1 MKKLLGIVVLGLLF
15 SSSTHA
21 GLFDNEF
28 FPSDRAKSFCVSD
41 VYDGLGGIANEN
53 KTDKHKKILYKE
65 CIRQWYERR
74 KK

>member
-1 MKKLLGIVVLGLLF
+1 MVYYLVVILMLVYLIINFF
-15 SSSTHA
+15 S
-21 GLFDNEF
+21 
-28 FPSDRAKSFCVSD
+28 SDRAKSFCVSD